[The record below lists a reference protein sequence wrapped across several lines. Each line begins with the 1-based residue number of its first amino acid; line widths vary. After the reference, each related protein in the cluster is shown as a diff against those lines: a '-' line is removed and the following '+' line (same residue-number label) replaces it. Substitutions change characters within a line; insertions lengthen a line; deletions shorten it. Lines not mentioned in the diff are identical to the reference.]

1 VTPPEFG
8 ATAWGRAWVRTIE
21 RTDRPPNPLLPKAR
35 SLARN
40 QAVTLSVT
48 PGRVDADVVDRGAAH
63 RVRIDVPR
71 WPEPTRAEAA
81 RLVADAGH
89 RGLATGDLPDAIE
102 AQLRGR
108 GIATAAT
115 PEADTS
121 GCDCRTRRRPCVHVL
136 AAVYALAQ
144 LVDER
149 PALAVELRSVE
160 VAAPS
165 SEWIPVTHLHA
176 TAFYG
181 APVTSAH
188 PLRPGHRPAAST
200 ADTASAP

>member
-21 RTDRPPNPLLPKAR
+21 RTVGPPNPLLPKAR

-48 PGRVDADVVDRGAAH
+48 PGRVEADLVERGAVH
-63 RVRIDVPR
+63 RVWIDVAL
-71 WPEPTRAEAA
+71 WPEATRAEAA
-81 RLVADAGH
+81 RLVADSATAD
-89 RGLATGDLPDAIE
+89 RSLATGDLPDALE
-102 AQLRGR
+102 AELSGR
-108 GIATAAT
+108 GITTATG
-115 PEADTS
+115 PDADTS

-149 PALAVELRSVE
+149 PALAVELRSVD
-160 VAAPS
+160 VAPAGPLP
-165 SEWIPVTHLHA
+165 EWIPVTHLHA

-181 APVTSAH
+181 
-188 PLRPGHRPAAST
+188 
-200 ADTASAP
+200 D